1 MERFLCIHCHFYQP
15 PRENP
20 WLEAVELQDS
30 AYPYHDWNE
39 RITAECYGPNGA
51 SRVLAGDGK
60 IIRITNN
67 YERISFNF
75 GPTLLSWME
84 DNAQS
89 VYQEILEADRVSQKR
104 CSGHG
109 NALAQAYNHMILPLA
124 NRADR
129 YSQVLWG
136 IRDFEH
142 RFGRSPEGMWLPEAA
157 VDTETLEILSDLGI
171 RFTILAP
178 RQAGRVKKIGGRT
191 WKDVQGQIDPSR
203 AYRMKLPSKR
213 HIDLFFYD
221 GPISQAV
228 AFEGLLNNGV
238 TFANRL
244 LSGFSD
250 ARTWPQ
256 LMHIS
261 TDGETYGHHHRFGE
275 MALAFALE
283 YVETSK
289 AAQITNYGEFLE
301 KFPPTHEVQI
311 VENTSWSCSHGV
323 ERWRNDCGCNTGGHA
338 GWNQQWRAPLRQ
350 ALDWLRDQLA
360 PMYEQKA
367 GALLRDPWRARDEYI
382 SVMLD
387 RSPASL
393 NRFLV
398 EHVRV
403 DQMPRVVGGDETP
416 LSKNDEIT
424 ILKLLELQR
433 HLMLMYTSCGWFFDE
448 LSGLE
453 TVQVIMY
460 AGRAVQL
467 AQEVFGDHIEQGFL
481 EKLAL
486 AHSNLA
492 EQGTGAD
499 IYQRWVKP
507 AAIDLVK
514 VGAHYVISS
523 LFERYGEKTSVYCY
537 TVEREDYRLLES
549 GRTRLALGRA
559 NICSRITRE
568 CADVTF
574 GALHF
579 GDHSLN
585 SGVRPFQDRQAYDG
599 LVEESTKAFLSAD
612 LPQTLRVLDRQF
624 EGVTYS
630 LKSLFRDEQRKI
642 LGIIMDATLAG
653 ISSSLRQIYEEHAPL
668 MRFLSELNTPMPRV
682 LHMTAEFVVN
692 SSLRRAFEEQD
703 LDLDRVRTL
712 LDVATRERISLEG
725 PGLSYVLKRTL
736 EQTMKVLSAEPT
748 LERLEKIERSIDLVR
763 SLPFEVSLW
772 KVQNTYWQ
780 MLEDVR
786 PSFQAQNDEES
797 AVWIE
802 RFDRLGEK
810 LGIRIPA
817 PEPLPEPAPAPAT
830 APTAA

>member
-51 SRVLAGDGK
+51 SRVLAGDGR
-60 IIRITNN
+60 IVRITNN

-75 GPTLLSWME
+75 GPTLLSWLE

-89 VYQEILEADRVSQKR
+89 IYHEILEADRVSQKR
-104 CSGHG
+104 FSGHG

-129 YSQVLWG
+129 YTQVLWG

-178 RQAGRVKKIGGRT
+178 RQAGRVKKIAGRT
-191 WKDVQGQIDPSR
+191 WKDIHGEIDPSR

-228 AFEGLLNNGV
+228 AFEGLLNNGE

-250 ARTWPQ
+250 GRTWPQ
-256 LMHIS
+256 LMHIA
-261 TDGETYGHHHRFGE
+261 TDGETYGHHHRFGD
-275 MALAFALE
+275 MALAWALE
-283 YVETSK
+283 HVETTK
-289 AAQITNYGEFLE
+289 AAQITNYGEFLG

-311 VENTSWSCSHGV
+311 VENTSWSCMHGV
-323 ERWRNDCGCNTGGHA
+323 ERWRNDCGCNSGGHA
-338 GWNQQWRAPLRQ
+338 WNQQWRAPLRQ
-350 ALDWLRDQLA
+350 ALDWLRDKLS
-360 PMYEQKA
+360 PMYEEKA
-367 GALLRDPWRARDEYI
+367 GALLRDPWKARDEYI
-382 SVMLD
+382 RVVLD
-387 RSPASL
+387 RSRESL

-403 DQMPRVVGGDETP
+403 EQLPTVVGGAETP
-416 LSKNDEIT
+416 LSQEDEIT
-424 ILKLLELQR
+424 IFKLLELQR

-448 LSGLE
+448 LSGIE

-467 AQEVFGDHIEQGFL
+467 AQELFGDHIEEGFTDRL
-481 EKLAL
+481 SQ

-492 EQGTGAD
+492 EHGNGAA
-499 IYQRWVKP
+499 IYEKWVKP
-507 AAIDLVK
+507 AAVDLVK

-523 LFERYGEKTSVYCY
+523 LFERYGDKTSVYCY
-537 TVEREDYRLLES
+537 TVERDDYRLLES

-559 NICSRITRE
+559 TICSQITRE

-585 SGVRPFQDRQAYDG
+585 AGVRRFGDQQAYDC
-599 LVEESTKAFLSAD
+599 LIQQSSKVFLSAD
-612 LPQTLRVLDRQF
+612 LPQALRVLDQQF

-642 LGIIMDATLAG
+642 IGIIMEATLSG
-653 ISSSLRQIYEEHAPL
+653 ISSSLRQIYEEHGPL

-682 LHMTAEFVVN
+682 LHMTAEFVIN
-692 SSLRRAFEEQD
+692 SGLRRAFQEQD
-703 LDLDRVRTL
+703 LDLDRIRTL
-712 LDVATRERISLEG
+712 LDVAVREHITLEG
-725 PGLSYVLKRTL
+725 AGLSYVLKRTL
-736 EQTMKVLSAEPT
+736 EQIMKALAAEPSN
-748 LERLEKIERSIDLVR
+748 LEQLEKTERSIELVR

-772 KVQNTYWQ
+772 KVQNIYWD
-780 MLEDVR
+780 MLEHIR
-786 PSFQAQNDEES
+786 PRFQGHQDDEQ
-797 AVWIE
+797 AAAWLQH
-802 RFDRLGEK
+802 FDALGEK
-810 LGIRIPA
+810 LGIRV
-817 PEPLPEPAPAPAT
+817 PETPPVQLEMPAT
-830 APTAA
+830 PTPTAA

>member
-1 MERFLCIHCHFYQP
+1 MERYLCIHCHFYQP

-51 SRVLAGDGK
+51 SRVLADDGR

-75 GPTLLSWME
+75 GPTLLSWLE
-84 DNAQS
+84 DNARS
-89 VYQEILEADRVSQKR
+89 VYQQILDADRTSQKR
-104 CSGHG
+104 FSGHG
-109 NALAQAYNHMILPLA
+109 NAIAQAYNHMILPLA
-124 NRADR
+124 SRADR
-129 YSQVLWG
+129 YTQVLWG
-136 IRDFEH
+136 IRDFEQ

-178 RQAGRVKKIGGRT
+178 RQAGRVKKVGGRA
-191 WKDVQGQIDPSR
+191 WKDVHGQIDPSR

-221 GPISQAV
+221 GPISQGV
-228 AFEGLLNNGV
+228 AFEGLLNNGEA
-238 TFANRL
+238 FANRL

-256 LMHIS
+256 LMNIA
-261 TDGETYGHHHRFGE
+261 TDGETYGHHHRFGD

-283 YVETSK
+283 HVETTK

-301 KFPPTHEVQI
+301 KFPATHEVQI
-311 VENTSWSCSHGV
+311 VENTSWSCSHGI
-323 ERWRNDCGCNTGGHA
+323 ERWRIDCGCNTGGH
-338 GWNQQWRAPLRQ
+338 GDWNQQWRAPLRQ
-350 ALDWLRDQLA
+350 ALDWLRDQLN

-367 GALLRDPWRARDEYI
+367 GALLRDPWRARDEYV
-382 SVMLD
+382 SVVLD
-387 RSPASL
+387 RSRESL

-403 DQMPRVVGGDETP
+403 NTAPTVVGGSETP
-416 LSKNDEIT
+416 LPKSDEIT
-424 ILKLLELQR
+424 IFKLLELQR

-448 LSGLE
+448 LSGIE

-467 AQEVFGDHIEQGFL
+467 AQELFGDHIEEGFL
-481 EKLAL
+481 GML
-486 AHSNLA
+486 AHAKSNLA
-492 EQGTGAD
+492 EHRTGAD
-499 IYQRWVKP
+499 IYKKWVKP
-507 AAIDLVK
+507 AAVDLVK

-523 LFERYGEKTSVYCY
+523 LFERYDEKASVYCY
-537 TVEREDYRLLES
+537 TIERSDYRLLES
-549 GRTRLALGRA
+549 GRTRLAVGRA
-559 NICSRITRE
+559 TICSQITRE

-574 GALHF
+574 SALHF

-585 SGVRPFQDRQAYDG
+585 AGVRLFRDQPSYDS

-624 EGVTYS
+624 EGITYS

-642 LGIIMDATLAG
+642 MGIIMDATLAG

-668 MRFLSELNTPMPRV
+668 MRFLSDLNTPMPRV
-682 LHMTAEFVVN
+682 LNMTAEFVVN
-692 SSLRRAFEEQD
+692 SSLRREFEERD
-703 LDLDRVRTL
+703 LNLDRIRAL
-712 LDVATRERISLEG
+712 LDVAVREHITLEG

-736 EQTMKVLSAEPT
+736 EQMMKALAADPSNVEQLEK
-748 LERLEKIERSIDLVR
+748 LERGIDLVR
-763 SLPFEVSLW
+763 SLPFEVGLW
-772 KVQNTYWQ
+772 KVQNIYWQ
-780 MLEDVR
+780 MLENVR
-786 PSFQAQNDEES
+786 PKFVAQNDEEG
-797 AVWIE
+797 AAWIE
-802 RFDRLGEK
+802 HFNRLGEK

-817 PEPLPEPAPAPAT
+817 PVASTAPAQE
-830 APTAA
+830 PTAA

>member
-30 AYPYHDWNE
+30 AYPFHDWNE

-51 SRVLAGDGK
+51 SRVLAGDGR
-60 IIRITNN
+60 IVRITNN

-75 GPTLLSWME
+75 GPTLLSWLE
-84 DNAQS
+84 DNAHS
-89 VYQEILEADRVSQKR
+89 VYQQILDADRESRKR
-104 CSGHG
+104 RSGHG

-124 NRADR
+124 SRRDR
-129 YSQVLWG
+129 YTQVLWG
-136 IRDFEH
+136 IRDFEY

-157 VDTETLEILSDLGI
+157 ADTETLEILSDLGI

-178 RQAGRVKKIGGRT
+178 RQAGRVKKLTGRT

-228 AFEGLLNNGV
+228 AFEGLLNNGE

-250 ARTWPQ
+250 SRSWPQ
-256 LMHIS
+256 LMHIA

-283 YVETSK
+283 RVETTR

-311 VENTSWSCSHGV
+311 VENSSWSCSHGV

-338 GWNQQWRAPLRQ
+338 DWNQQWRAPLRQ
-350 ALDWLRDQLA
+350 SLDWLRDQLSPA
-360 PMYEQKA
+360 YEQKA
-367 GALLRDPWRARDEYI
+367 SALLRDPWKARDEYI
-382 SVMLD
+382 NVVLD
-387 RSPASL
+387 RSPESL

-403 DQMPRVVGGDETP
+403 DKLPTVVGGAETP
-416 LSKNDEIT
+416 LSKEDEIT
-424 ILKLLELQR
+424 IFKLLEMQR

-448 LSGLE
+448 LSGIE

-467 AQEVFGDHIEQGFL
+467 AQELFGDHTEEGFL
-481 EKLAL
+481 ERLAQ
-486 AHSNLA
+486 AHSNLP
-492 EQGTGAD
+492 EHGTGAD
-499 IYQRWVKP
+499 IYRKWVKP
-507 AAIDLVK
+507 AAVDLVK

-523 LFERYGEKTSVYCY
+523 LFERYGDKTSVYCY

-549 GRTRLALGRA
+549 GRTRLAVGRA
-559 NICSRITRE
+559 NICSQITRE

-585 SGVRPFQDRQAYDG
+585 SGVRPFRGQESYDS

-612 LPQTLRVLDRQF
+612 LPQTLRVLDKQF
-624 EGVTYS
+624 DGITYS

-668 MRFLSELNTPMPRV
+668 MRFLSELNAPMPRV

-703 LDLDRVRTL
+703 LDLDRIRTL
-712 LDVATRERISLEG
+712 LDVANREHITLEG

-736 EQTMKVLSAEPT
+736 EQMIKALAAEPT
-748 LERLEKIERSIDLVR
+748 NLERLERIERSIDMAR

-772 KVQNTYWQ
+772 KVQNIYWH
-780 MLEDVR
+780 MLEQIR
-786 PSFQAQNDEES
+786 PKFLARNDEQSQAWVEH
-797 AVWIE
+797 
-802 RFDRLGEK
+802 FDRLGEK
-810 LGIRIPA
+810 LGIRIP
-817 PEPLPEPAPAPAT
+817 EPAPAAEA
-830 APTAA
+830 APTTTAA